1 MDKDLQIVIDT
12 LKNELKSSVLSC
24 DLWLK
29 KDKTSIIDYNNSF
42 EFSSNFGGIIN
53 NFEEKLEFLGLPMLG
68 NYALYELEMDTL
80 LLFVNLGGE
89 YILGSLIDKSTINV
103 TSLIVITIPKIIKIY
118 NNL

>member
-1 MDKDLQIVIDT
+1 MNKDLQIIIDT

-29 KDKTSIIDYNNSF
+29 NDKSSVIDYNNSF
-42 EFSSNFGGIIN
+42 EFSSNFGDIIN
-53 NFEEKLEFLGLPMLG
+53 DFEKKLDFLGLPMLG
-68 NYALYELEMDTL
+68 DYALYELEIDTL
-80 LLFVNLGGE
+80 LLFVNLGKE
-89 YILGSLIDKSTINV
+89 YVLGSLIDKTTINV